1 MAVRAQGP
9 RRRQSAVREGWC
21 NEAMSSSL
29 DEIDGDDHIFLR
41 RTMRPPY
48 ERGHHSVRLVDLFAG
63 SGGLTLGVA
72 EACRRF
78 GRGLEVR
85 LAMEWDEHIRGVY
98 DLNFGSS
105 VARERGDV
113 CSRFDRAVGRS
124 PSASEERTRAEVG
137 KVDILVGG
145 PPCQGHSDLNNHTRR
160 KDEKN
165 ELYLV
170 MVRAAEVLGPTYLMI
185 ENVQGVR
192 RDHRAVLDRA
202 TRHLQDIGY
211 EVEEALVRMVDIG
224 VPQKRVRHILVAA
237 RGCSIGGVL
246 DLPAIASPRSLKWAI
261 GDLQGRTSDLVFD
274 SSSRL
279 TPENLARAN
288 LLLRRGLYDLP
299 NRYRPPCH
307 RDNPTHRY
315 TAMYGRLSWDE
326 PAHTIT
332 TGFGSPG
339 QGRFLHPSEPR
350 TLTPHEAAR
359 VQFFPDWFTFGSATT
374 RKILSHCIGNAVPP
388 KLAYAVVTRLL
399 QRTAGKPVDAAP
411 EATRNEPND
420 RPNRPRSQTGK
431 AA

>member
-1 MAVRAQGP
+1 
-9 RRRQSAVREGWC
+9 
-21 NEAMSSSL
+21 MSSSL
-29 DEIDGDDHIFLR
+29 DEIDGDDRAFLR
-41 RTMRPPY
+41 RTARPPY
-48 ERGHHSVRLVDLFAG
+48 ERGSNPVRLVDLFAG

-72 EACRRF
+72 EACRHF
-78 GRGLEVR
+78 ERGLEVR
-85 LAMEWDEHIRGVY
+85 LAMEWNEHIRGVY
-98 DLNFGSS
+98 DLNFKSR
-105 VARERGDV
+105 VAQERGDV
-113 CSRFDRAVGRS
+113 RSRFDRAVGR
-124 PSASEERTRAEVG
+124 PLSASEERTRIEVG
-137 KVDILVGG
+137 EVDILVGG

-160 KDEKN
+160 RDEKN

-170 MVRAAEVLGPTYLMI
+170 MVRAAEVLRPAYLMI

-202 TRHLQDIGY
+202 TRYLQGLGY

-237 RGCSIGGVL
+237 RERSIEGVL
-246 DLPAIASPRSLKWAI
+246 DLPAIASPRSLRWAI
-261 GDLQGRTSDLVFD
+261 GDLQGRTSDSVFD

-288 LLLRRGLYDLP
+288 LLLRRDLYDLP
-299 NRYRPPCH
+299 NPYRPPCH

-315 TAMYGRLSWDE
+315 TAMYGRLSWDV

-359 VQFFPDWFTFGSATT
+359 VQFFPDWFDFGPTTT
-374 RKILSHCIGNAVPP
+374 RKVLSLCIGNAVPP
-388 KLAYAVVTRLL
+388 KLAYAVVTRLY
-399 QRTAGKPVDAAP
+399 QRTAGKPVDAEP
-411 EATRNEPND
+411 EANRSEPRG
-420 RPNRPRSQTGK
+420 RPSRLRSRTGK

>member
-1 MAVRAQGP
+1 M
-9 RRRQSAVREGWC
+9 
-21 NEAMSSSL
+21 
-29 DEIDGDDHIFLR
+29 DEIDGDDHDFLR
-41 RTMRPPY
+41 RTERPPY
-48 ERGHHSVRLVDLFAG
+48 EGGANPVRLVDLFAG

-72 EACRRF
+72 EACRHF

-85 LAMEWDEHIRGVY
+85 LAMEWDEHIRRVY
-98 DLNFGSS
+98 DLNFGSR

-113 CSRFDRAVGRS
+113 RSRFDRAVGQS
-124 PSASEERTRAEVG
+124 LSASEERTLNEVG
-137 KVDILVGG
+137 EVEILVGG

-160 KDEKN
+160 RDEKN

-170 MVRAAEVLGPTYLMI
+170 MVRAAEVLRPAYLMI

-192 RDHRAVLDRA
+192 RDHSAVLDRA
-202 TRHLQDIGY
+202 TRYLQALNY
-211 EVEEALVRMVDIG
+211 KVEEALVRMVDIG

-237 RGCSIGGVL
+237 RGCSLDGVL
-246 DLPAIASPRSLKWAI
+246 DLSAIAAPRSLTWAI
-261 GDLQGRTSDLVFD
+261 GDLQGRTSDSVFD

-279 TPENLARAN
+279 TPENLKRAN
-288 LLLRRGLYDLP
+288 LLLRQGLYDLP

-315 TAMYGRLSWDE
+315 TAMYGRLSWDD

-339 QGRFLHPSEPR
+339 QGRFLHPTEPR

-359 VQFFPDWFTFGSATT
+359 VQFFPDWFTFGSTTT
-374 RKILSHCIGNAVPP
+374 RKVLARCIGNAVPP
-388 KLAYAVVTRLL
+388 KLAYSVVTRLF
-399 QRTAGKPVDAAP
+399 QRTEGKSVDVEP
-411 EATRNEPND
+411 EATRNEPKA
-420 RPNRPRSQTGK
+420 RPSRLRSRTGK